1 MARSSGD
8 RVSKLRQQH
17 LDARRHMTDAERS
30 AASDSINRQLLRSR
44 SYARANSIGVYLAS
58 ADEVDLDAFI
68 HTAWLHE
75 KRVYA
80 PRVAQ
85 NHEMFFLELSRDTRI
100 VRNRYGI
107 WEPDEGTAV
116 SPRSLDWIIVPMVA
130 FDSENHR
137 IGMGGGYYDRAL
149 SFAQHRHHVLPP
161 RLTGI
166 AFACQES
173 TGFSANPWDIGVSR
187 VVSA

>member
-8 RVSKLRQQH
+8 HVSKLRQQH
-17 LDARRHMTDAERS
+17 LDARRRMTDAERS

-44 SYARANSIGVYLAS
+44 HYARANTIGVYLAT

-68 HTAWLHE
+68 RTSWLHG

-85 NHEMFFLELSRDTRI
+85 NREMFFLQLSANTRI
-100 VRNRYGI
+100 VRNQYGI
-107 WEPDEGTAV
+107 WEPDEGIDV

-149 SFAQHRHHVLPP
+149 RFAKHRHHVLPP
-161 RLTGI
+161 RLTGV
-166 AFACQES
+166 AFACQETTS
-173 TGFSANPWDIGVSR
+173 FAANPWDIGVSR
-187 VVSA
+187 VFRE